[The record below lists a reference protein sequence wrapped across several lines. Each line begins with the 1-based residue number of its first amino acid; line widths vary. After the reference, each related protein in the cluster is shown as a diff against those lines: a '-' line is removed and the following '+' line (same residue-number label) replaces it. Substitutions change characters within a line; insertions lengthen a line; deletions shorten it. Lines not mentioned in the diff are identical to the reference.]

1 LTNGRF
7 IYLTMDTILV
17 LDFGGQYCHLIAR
30 RIRDLG
36 VFSEILPYNIAL
48 DKIKAINPKG
58 IILSGGPNS
67 VYENGSPQL
76 TADFFQ
82 YVSDESI
89 PVLGICYGHHLI
101 VHQLNG
107 KIESHDHKEYGQSDL
122 NAIEDNGL
130 LEGFD
135 KIETVWMSHGDQIKK
150 LPEGFNVLASTATCP
165 IASFANYQKSLFGV
179 QFHPEVGHTTK
190 GKVVLENFV
199 NKYAKAK
206 REWKLE
212 NWVNQTIE
220 SIRER
225 IGPEKKVILGLS
237 GGVDSS
243 VTAVLIHRAIG
254 SRLHCIFVNNGVL
267 RKNEVAEVQKIF
279 RDKLNFKGFHYVNA
293 EELFL
298 KKLKGVEDPEEKRRV
313 IGHTFIE
320 VFENKTIELEK
331 EYPNIKFLAQ
341 GTIYPDRVE
350 SSATSNAS
358 AKIKSHHNLTLPE
371 NMLLEIIEPLK
382 DLYKDE
388 VRKIGLNLGLPIEII
403 NRHPFPGPGL
413 AVRVIGSVDKE
424 KLNILREADEILIEE
439 IRKAGLYESLWQA
452 FCVLLPL
459 KTVGVMGDFR
469 TYENICAIR
478 AVESLDVMTANFAKL
493 DMNLLEKISTR
504 IINEVKGFNRVVYD
518 ISNKPPS
525 TIEYE

>member
-1 LTNGRF
+1 
-7 IYLTMDTILV
+7 MDTILV

-36 VFSEILPYNIAL
+36 VYSEILPYNVSIEKIQAL
-48 DKIKAINPKG
+48 KPKG

-67 VYENGSPQL
+67 VYEEGSPQL
-76 TADFFQ
+76 AKDFYQ
-82 YVSDESI
+82 HVSDENI

-101 VHQLNG
+101 AHQLNG
-107 KIESHDHKEYGQSDL
+107 KIESHDHKEYGLSDL
-122 NAIEDNGL
+122 NTLEHHGL
-130 LEGFD
+130 LEGFN
-135 KIETVWMSHGDQIKK
+135 KIETVWMSHGDQIKE
-150 LPEGFNVLASTATCP
+150 LPEGFNVLASTTTCP
-165 IASFANYQKSLFGV
+165 IASFANYQKNLFGV
-179 QFHPEVGHTTK
+179 QFHPEVGHTPK

-206 REWKLE
+206 KEWKLE
-212 NWVNQTIE
+212 NWISQSIE
-220 SIRER
+220 DIRER
-225 IGPEKKVILGLS
+225 IGPDKNVILGLS

-243 VTAVLIHRAIG
+243 VAAVLLHRAIG
-254 SRLHCIFVNNGVL
+254 DRLHSIFVNNGVL
-267 RKNEVAEVQKIF
+267 RKNEVVEVQETF
-279 RDKLNFKGFHYVNA
+279 RVKLKVKNFHYVDA
-293 EELFL
+293 EDLFL
-298 KKLKGVEDPEEKRRV
+298 KNLNGVVDPEEKRQI

-320 VFENKTIELEK
+320 VFENKTIELER
-331 EYPNIKFLAQ
+331 EYPNIKYLAQ

-350 SSATSNAS
+350 SSATSNTS

-371 NMLLEIIEPLK
+371 NMVLEIIEPLK

-388 VRKIGLNLGLPIEII
+388 VRKIGLKLGLPLEII

-413 AVRVIGSVDKE
+413 AVRIIGSVDKE
-424 KLNILREADEILIEE
+424 KLKILRDADEILIEE
-439 IRKAGLYESLWQA
+439 IRNAGLYESLWQA
-452 FCVLLPL
+452 FCVFLPL